1 MATYQEIRA
10 LINDSDLQEKLEV
23 AISVSADAF
32 MRAATPTADEVVW
45 ADKVL
50 NGPKVEANKALIS
63 ILAANA
69 SLTVA
74 QILGATDESIQ
85 SQTDEIVPRLVE
97 ALASVSTAAVP

>member
-23 AISVSADAF
+23 AISVSADTF

-50 NGPKVEANKALIS
+50 SGPKIEAKKALIS
-63 ILAANA
+63 ILATNA

-74 QILGATDESIQ
+74 QIIGATDESIQ

-97 ALASVSTAAVP
+97 AEAASIMAAP